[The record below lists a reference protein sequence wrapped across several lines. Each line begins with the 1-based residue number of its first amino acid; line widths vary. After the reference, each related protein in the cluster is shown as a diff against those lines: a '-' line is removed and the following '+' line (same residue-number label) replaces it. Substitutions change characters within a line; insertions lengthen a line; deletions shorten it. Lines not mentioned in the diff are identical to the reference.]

1 MEYTT
6 EQKIV
11 IETRGTNLLVSAA
24 AGSGK
29 TAVLSERI
37 LSLLVDEKAPVDIDR
52 LLIVTFTRAAAA
64 EMRERIGK
72 AISGYCAEHPGNR
85 HMERQSALLNNAQI
99 TTIDSFCLFVVKN
112 NFSDI
117 DLDPGFRILDEGEK
131 QLMLS
136 DCLAELME
144 DKYSG
149 EDESFL
155 HFMDSYCSGVKDGNT
170 QKMILGLLQHALSN
184 PDPEG
189 WLNSAAADIVPL
201 DYAQIDETEWYK
213 WGQGRADSMIA
224 EFKAS
229 ALEAISICSGNN
241 GLPSNYPACASYLN
255 NIADTLATHKD
266 YESRHHI
273 IQALTIPQLRGN
285 KENADP
291 YILDSANAKIAEAKT
306 LLNAVSELYKIGEEQ
321 LKTTAE
327 SIRSN
332 AEVLCGLCL
341 ELKQRFDAKKREQG
355 LVDFNDMEHFAL
367 KILLDEDMN
376 PTRAAEEYR
385 DHFEHIFID
394 EYQDSNYVQEY
405 ILKSI
410 AREDNYF
417 CVGDVKQSIYSFR
430 QARPELFMEKFR
442 EYGAHRGGERIDL
455 NKNFRSRREVIDF
468 VNLVFEVVMR
478 EDTAGMDY
486 DSDAKLYPGAPYEP
500 AKADEYKPEIDVLL
514 LEDDAAVQ
522 PEDNADEDEQDEDEE
537 DEGGSREEK
546 ESRMVADRIK
556 QLMAEG
562 LTVWD
567 KQQEIYRPLRYSDIV
582 LLVASPKPYEKALR
596 NAFGQADIPLY
607 LNASTGYFNAVEVK
621 GLVAALKIIDNPRQ
635 DKPLYFVLTSFL
647 EIFDDEEMISIRAEE
662 KNLSLYDAL
671 KKCAEGSG
679 AIKDKA
685 EAFFEWLKR
694 YREYARYMK
703 VRELTELLISES
715 GYLDRMSAMPSGA
728 GRRANLMLLM
738 ERAADYEQT
747 GYRGLFH
754 FVRYLSL
761 LKKQEVD
768 SGEATVLDGA
778 ADMVKCMTI
787 HKSKGLEFP
796 VVICMGFYRN
806 FNKRG
811 LTAAVMTDA
820 ALGLGLDA
828 IDPAARTKRTGLK
841 RRYLIEKKKSDE
853 LAEQMRKLYV
863 ALTRAREKL
872 IITDVRRERRSCEQ
886 REARGHIIR
895 KADCFNAFI
904 YMALDH
910 TGSAGGYIRYI
921 SDTGSSKRAE
931 KELKR
936 AFEDR
941 DLLLSDKIPSDE
953 NIKAAILKG
962 LEIRYSHPT
971 LKGLF
976 TKTSVSELK
985 RAAYEDEEAH
995 PVFETD
1001 IRSAYV
1007 PSFAAEEEKSGGTAR
1022 GSAYHRIL
1030 ELLDYSDFNEAQLPV
1045 WIKKNIER
1053 ETASGRLSE
1062 EYAQLIRPE
1071 AVEHFLKHDVSRRM
1085 ISAAAEG
1092 KLWREQPFFMS
1103 VPAGR
1108 LNEAFPEG
1116 ENVLIQGVIDAFWQE
1131 GDELVLLDYKTDRV
1145 DGEEELKKRY
1155 KMQLELYSE
1164 ALSGIRG
1171 MKVRDMLIY
1180 SFCIDRFI
1188 YL

>member
-6 EQKIV
+6 DQKKV

-136 DCLAELME
+136 DALTGLME
-144 DKYSG
+144 EKYSG
-149 EDESFL
+149 EDQSFL
-155 HFMDSYCSGVKDGNT
+155 HFMDSYCSGVKDAVT
-170 QKMILGLLQHALSN
+170 QKMILDLLQNALSN

-189 WLNSAAADIVPL
+189 WLKRAASDIAPQ
-201 DYAQIDETEWYK
+201 DYAQISETEWYK
-213 WGQGRADSMIA
+213 WGQSRADGIIA
-224 EFKAS
+224 ELKAA
-229 ALEAISICSGNN
+229 ALEAISICSGDN
-241 GLPSNYPACASYLN
+241 GLPASYLACASYLN
-255 NIADTLATHKD
+255 NIADTLADHKD
-266 YESRHHI
+266 YAGRQHI
-273 IQALTIPQLRGN
+273 ILALSIPQLRG
-285 KENADP
+285 KKDNADP
-291 YILDSANAKIAEAKT
+291 YILDSADAKLTEAKT
-306 LLNAVSELYKIGEEQ
+306 LLKAVSDLYKIGEEQ
-321 LKTTAE
+321 LKSTAE
-327 SIRSN
+327 CIRSN
-332 AEVLCGLCL
+332 AEVLCGLCI

-367 KILLDEDMN
+367 KILLDEDMK

-385 DHFEHIFID
+385 AHFEHIFID

-455 NKNFRSRREVIDF
+455 NKNFRSRQEVIDF
-468 VNLVFEVVMR
+468 VNLVFEAIMR

-486 DSDAKLYPGAPYEP
+486 DINARLYPGAPYEP

-514 LEDDAAVQ
+514 LADESAVQ

-546 ESRMVADRIK
+546 ESRMVTDRIK

-582 LLVASPKPYEKALR
+582 LLVSSPKPYEKALR

-621 GLVAALKIIDNPRQ
+621 GLVAALKVIDNPRQ
-635 DKPLYFVLTSFL
+635 DKPLHFVLTSFL
-647 EIFDDEEMISIRAEE
+647 ESFDEEDMVNIRAEE
-662 KNLSLYDAL
+662 KTLSLYDAL
-671 KKCAEGSG
+671 KKCAGGSG
-679 AIKDKA
+679 VLKDKA
-685 EAFFEWLKR
+685 EAFFDWLNR

-703 VRELTELLISES
+703 VRELIELLVSES

-778 ADMVKCMTI
+778 ADMVQCMTI

-796 VVICMGFYRN
+796 VVICMGFYRL
-806 FNKRG
+806 FNRKG
-811 LTAAVMTDA
+811 LSAAVMTDA
-820 ALGLGLDA
+820 SLGLGLEA
-828 IDPAARTKRTGLK
+828 IDPTARTKRAGLK

-872 IITDVRRERRSCEQ
+872 IITDVRRERRDCEQ

-904 YMALDH
+904 YTALDH
-910 TGSAGGYIRYI
+910 TGAAAEYIRYI
-921 SDTGSSKRAE
+921 NDTGSSERAE

-936 AFEDR
+936 AFVDR
-941 DLLLSDKIPSDE
+941 DLLLSDRIPSDE
-953 NIKAAILKG
+953 SIKAGILKG
-962 LEIRYSHPT
+962 LETLYSHPM

-985 RAAYEDEEAH
+985 RAAYEDEEAK
-995 PVFETD
+995 PVFGTE

-1007 PSFAAEEEKSGGTAR
+1007 PSFAAGEEKSSGAAR
-1022 GSAYHRIL
+1022 GSAYHRML
-1030 ELLDYSDFNEAQLPV
+1030 ELFDYTDFNEADIHT

-1053 ETASGRLSE
+1053 ETAAGRLSE
-1062 EYAQLIRPE
+1062 EYAKLILPE
-1071 AVEHFLKHDVSRRM
+1071 AMEHFLKHDESRRM
-1085 ISAAAEG
+1085 ISAAAAG

-1103 VPAGR
+1103 VPAMR
-1108 LNEAFPEG
+1108 LNEAFPADEK
-1116 ENVLIQGVIDAFWQE
+1116 VLIQGVIDAFWQE

-1155 KMQLELYSE
+1155 KMQLELYAE

-1171 MKVRDMLIY
+1171 MKVREMLIY

>member
-1 MEYTT
+1 M
-6 EQKIV
+6 
-11 IETRGTNLLVSAA
+11 
-24 AGSGK
+24 
-29 TAVLSERI
+29 
-37 LSLLVDEKAPVDIDR
+37 
-52 LLIVTFTRAAAA
+52 
-64 EMRERIGK
+64 
-72 AISGYCAEHPGNR
+72 
-85 HMERQSALLNNAQI
+85 
-99 TTIDSFCLFVVKN
+99 
-112 NFSDI
+112 
-117 DLDPGFRILDEGEK
+117 
-131 QLMLS
+131 
-136 DCLAELME
+136 
-144 DKYSG
+144 
-149 EDESFL
+149 
-155 HFMDSYCSGVKDGNT
+155 
-170 QKMILGLLQHALSN
+170 
-184 PDPEG
+184 
-189 WLNSAAADIVPL
+189 VP
-201 DYAQIDETEWYK
+201 
-213 WGQGRADSMIA
+213 
-224 EFKAS
+224 
-229 ALEAISICSGNN
+229 
-241 GLPSNYPACASYLN
+241 
-255 NIADTLATHKD
+255 
-266 YESRHHI
+266 
-273 IQALTIPQLRGN
+273 
-285 KENADP
+285 
-291 YILDSANAKIAEAKT
+291 
-306 LLNAVSELYKIGEEQ
+306 
-321 LKTTAE
+321 
-327 SIRSN
+327 
-332 AEVLCGLCL
+332 
-341 ELKQRFDAKKREQG
+341 
-355 LVDFNDMEHFAL
+355 
-367 KILLDEDMN
+367 
-376 PTRAAEEYR
+376 
-385 DHFEHIFID
+385 
-394 EYQDSNYVQEY
+394 
-405 ILKSI
+405 
-410 AREDNYF
+410 
-417 CVGDVKQSIYSFR
+417 
-430 QARPELFMEKFR
+430 
-442 EYGAHRGGERIDL
+442 
-455 NKNFRSRREVIDF
+455 
-468 VNLVFEVVMR
+468 
-478 EDTAGMDY
+478 
-486 DSDAKLYPGAPYEP
+486 
-500 AKADEYKPEIDVLL
+500 
-514 LEDDAAVQ
+514 
-522 PEDNADEDEQDEDEE
+522 
-537 DEGGSREEK
+537 
-546 ESRMVADRIK
+546 
-556 QLMAEG
+556 
-562 LTVWD
+562 
-567 KQQEIYRPLRYSDIV
+567 
-582 LLVASPKPYEKALR
+582 
-596 NAFGQADIPLY
+596 
-607 LNASTGYFNAVEVK
+607 
-621 GLVAALKIIDNPRQ
+621 
-635 DKPLYFVLTSFL
+635 
-647 EIFDDEEMISIRAEE
+647 
-662 KNLSLYDAL
+662 
-671 KKCAEGSG
+671 
-679 AIKDKA
+679 
-685 EAFFEWLKR
+685 
-694 YREYARYMK
+694 
-703 VRELTELLISES
+703 
-715 GYLDRMSAMPSGA
+715 
-728 GRRANLMLLM
+728 
-738 ERAADYEQT
+738 
-747 GYRGLFH
+747 
-754 FVRYLSL
+754 
-761 LKKQEVD
+761 
-768 SGEATVLDGA
+768 
-778 ADMVKCMTI
+778 CMTI

-1071 AVEHFLKHDVSRRM
+1071 AVEHFLKHNESRRM